1 MARDLCDGADPL
13 YFTRR
18 LEVDAERPCYDKG
31 KCMQHGKQAQFH
43 FKVPVNK
50 LLTGKQPAVN
60 EAKVKT

>member
-1 MARDLCDGADPL
+1 MGPIR
-13 YFTRR
+13 FTLQGIRE
-18 LEVDAERPCYDKG
+18 LDAERPCYDKG